1 MKNIVIL
8 GSTGSVGIQTL
19 DIVRAFSDE
28 LNVIGLVANNN
39 IQLLNEQITEFKP
52 DFINCNEQLIN
63 SIEKKEAKHEN
74 TINIISNPIVDIIV
88 VATPS
93 LHSLEETLEA
103 LKIGKVIALASKEII
118 VSAQSLL
125 DEIKDVRQNI
135 LPVDSEPNAIW
146 QCIEKESN
154 IERIIITAS
163 GGSLRNISS
172 DLYDKVTPEQVLN
185 HPVWSMGSK
194 ITIDSATFAN
204 KAFEVIE
211 AKWLFDIPYE
221 KISVLVHPQSI
232 IHSIVEFTD
241 GSMKAQLAN
250 PDMRLPIQHALL
262 YPERKSSDLIS
273 PLDLA
278 KIGKLEFNEVDHHK
292 YPCFQLILDAAKLGK
307 SFPTVICATDDI
319 LVNAFLNNQ
328 IKYTDIPKYLEKIIN
343 QHKPS
348 IITRESILEITKE
361 TRYKT
366 LELINN
372 KL

>member
-8 GSTGSVGIQTL
+8 GSTGSVGVQTL
-19 DIVRAFSDE
+19 DIVRAFPNE
-28 LNVIGLVANNN
+28 LNVVGLVANNN
-39 IQLLNEQITEFKP
+39 TQLLNKQIDEFQP
-52 DFINCNEQLIN
+52 DFINFNPQLIS
-63 SIEKKEAKHEN
+63 SIKLQSAKHEKN
-74 TINIISNPIVDIIV
+74 IDIISNPIVDIIV

-103 LKIGKVIALASKEII
+103 LKIGKTIALASKEII

-125 DEIKDVRQNI
+125 EEIEDVRKKI
-135 LPVDSEPNAIW
+135 LPVDSEPSAIW
-146 QCIEKESN
+146 QCIEKESSIAN
-154 IERIIITAS
+154 IIITAS
-163 GGSLRNISS
+163 GGSLRNIST
-172 DLYDKVTPEQVLN
+172 DKYENVTPEQVLN

-204 KAFEVIE
+204 KAFEGIE
-211 AKWLFDIPYE
+211 AKWLFDIDYE

-232 IHSIVEFTD
+232 IHSIVEFND

-250 PDMRLPIQHALL
+250 PDMRLPIRHALL
-262 YPERKSSDLIS
+262 YPERKPNDLVS
-273 PLDLA
+273 PLNLA
-278 KIGKLEFNEVDHHK
+278 EIGKLEFNETDNHK
-292 YPCFQLILDAAKLGK
+292 YPCFKLILDAAKLGK
-307 SFPTVICATDDI
+307 SYPALICATDEV
-319 LVNAFLNNQ
+319 LVNAFLNRQ
-328 IKYTDIPKYLEKIIN
+328 IKYTDIPRYLEKIIN

-348 IITRESILEITKE
+348 IITKDTIIQITEE